1 LKNLSTFLDEAFGR
15 HLLFRYAILGLALCS
30 AVPGSALDPTR
41 VVSQYLH
48 DSWGPERGFPGES
61 ITAIAQTSDGYLWIG
76 TDRGLVRFD
85 GLNFRQFE
93 RAYPDPMLISA
104 VRALVVDASDN
115 LWILLQNTQVF
126 RYHNGIFEPIRGW
139 AAGGTTSMVRG
150 TSGAVL
156 LSSSAAGTLTYSEN
170 RFRSL
175 SSAALLADA
184 ARVANS
190 DAPDEHATPFSWH
203 DRLASPTSL
212 VVSTAQTDDGKIW
225 LATEDRGLFYLDQ
238 GHISSVSS
246 SRPDTKINCFLP
258 LQNSELW
265 IGTANGVL
273 HWNGKELS
281 PAGVPSSL
289 LRLDVLSILR
299 DRDSNIW
306 IGTSR
311 GLFRYNTNGLS
322 LVSTY
327 EPSGPVTAL
336 FEDREGNIWFGGT
349 RGLERVRDSAF
360 VTYSLPNLK
369 SQSTGPLH
377 VDLRGRAWVAPIQ
390 GGLRWVKGEESGAVT
405 AEGIA
410 NDIVYSIAGI
420 DAGTDV
426 DDIWVGRQRG
436 GLTYLRYSGNSLHA
450 KTYTQQDGLVQN
462 SVYAV
467 YERKDGSVWS
477 GTLSGGVS
485 ELKDGHF
492 TNYTTADGL
501 ASNTVSAIAEGTDGK
516 MWFATPKGLSE
527 FSKKGWRSYGI
538 SDGLKSDD
546 VNCLLPDSAGAL
558 WIGTTGGLAFLRDG
572 HIQIPQGTQE
582 WLSEPIFGIAE
593 DRNGWLWI
601 ASGTV
606 LLRAKRNSLTSGQA
620 LADSDFRVYGWNE
633 GLGGTEG
640 VKRFQSVVRD
650 SQGNVWFST
659 NHGLSVVNPDRS
671 AVNFLSALL
680 HVEAI
685 TVDGSEVNLGQPIR
699 VPAGA
704 QRIAFHYLGLSL
716 ANPERVRY
724 RYWLEGLDSGW
735 SEATSNREAA
745 FANLS
750 PGKYRFRVMCSNSDG
765 IWSPDGASIDFWVL
779 PALYQTA
786 WFRIACAVA
795 FLVLLWAIYQFRVQ
809 QLQRQFA
816 IGLEAR
822 VNERTRIARELHDT
836 LLQSLHGLMFQFQGA
851 RNLLPRRPDDA
862 MRSLDEAIGETK
874 KALAESRDTIQGL
887 RLEPMATGNL
897 ADLLMSA
904 SRELAGTAAGPAAP
918 VFDLVEEGEQQMLSP
933 ATGNEICRIALEIL
947 RNAYRHAHAP
957 RIEAEIRY
965 GDHVLRLRI
974 RDDGRGID
982 PDVLEEG
989 GRAGH
994 WGLRGIRERAER
1006 IGASVEFWS
1015 EMGKGTEVELA
1026 IPAALAYESTR
1037 ERYRAKL
1044 LRKVT
1049 SRAHRS

>member
-1 LKNLSTFLDEAFGR
+1 LKSLSTFLDEAFGR
-15 HLLFRYAILGLALCS
+15 RLLFRYAILGLALCL

-41 VVSQYLH
+41 VASQYLH
-48 DSWGPERGFPGES
+48 DSWGPERGLPGES

-104 VRALVVDASDN
+104 VRTLVVDASDN

-126 RYHNGIFEPIRGW
+126 RYHNGIFEPVRGW
-139 AAGGTTSMVRG
+139 AAGGTTAMARG

-190 DAPDEHATPFSWH
+190 DAPDERATPFSWR

-212 VVSTAQTDDGKIW
+212 VVSTVQTDDGKIW
-225 LATEDRGLFYLDQ
+225 LATEDRGLFYLEQ
-238 GHISSVSS
+238 GHISSVSN

-265 IGTANGVL
+265 IGTANGML
-273 HWNGKELS
+273 RWNGKELTS
-281 PAGVPSSL
+281 AGVPSSL
-289 LRLDVLSILR
+289 LSLDVLSILR

-311 GLFRYNTNGLS
+311 GLFRYNANRVS
-322 LVSTY
+322 LVSAY

-349 RGLERVRDSAF
+349 RGLERLRDSAF

-377 VDLRGRAWVAPIQ
+377 VDLRGLAWVAPIQ
-390 GGLRWVKGEESGAVT
+390 GGLRWLKGEESGAVT
-405 AEGIA
+405 ADGIA
-410 NDIVYSIAGI
+410 NDVVYSIAGI
-420 DAGTDV
+420 DA

-436 GLTYLRYSGNSLHA
+436 GLTHLRYSGNSVHA
-450 KTYTQQDGLVQN
+450 NTYTEQDGLVQN
-462 SVYAV
+462 SVFAV
-467 YERKDGSVWS
+467 YESKDGSVWS

-485 ELKDGHF
+485 ELKDRHF

-501 ASNTVSAIAEGTDGK
+501 ASNTVSAIAEGSDGK

-650 SQGNVWFST
+650 SEGNVWFST

-671 AVNFLSALL
+671 SAKPLPALL
-680 HVEAI
+680 YVEGI
-685 TVDGSEVNLGQPIR
+685 TVDGSEVNLGRPIR
-699 VPAGA
+699 IPAGA

-750 PGKYRFRVMCSNSDG
+750 PRKYQFRVMCSNSDG
-765 IWSPDGASIDFWVL
+765 VWNNESTSIDFAVL
-779 PALYQTA
+779 PTFYQTN
-786 WFRIACAVA
+786 WFRALCATA
-795 FLVLLWAIYQFRVQ
+795 LFALLWGIYQLRVK
-809 QLQRQFA
+809 QLNRQFNIA
-816 IGLEAR
+816 LEAR

-836 LLQSLHGLMFQFQGA
+836 VLQSLHGLLMSFQRA
-851 RNLLPRRPDDA
+851 ANLLPERPV
-862 MRSLDEAIGETK
+862 EAKQRLEGAIDQAAQAIT
-874 KALAESRDTIQGL
+874 ESRDAVQGL
-887 RLEPMATGNL
+887 RSSTRGASDL
-897 ADLLMSA
+897 AQAIQTLGEELAAKQTRENPAVFDVAVEGA
-904 SRELAGTAAGPAAP
+904 SR
-918 VFDLVEEGEQQMLSP
+918 DLNPILRDDVY
-933 ATGNEICRIALEIL
+933 RIAGEAMRNALEHAQARRVEVEVHYDKHGLRLRVRDDGKGIDPEIL
-947 RNAYRHAHAP
+947 RNQ
-957 RIEAEIRY
+957 
-965 GDHVLRLRI
+965 
-974 RDDGRGID
+974 GRS
-982 PDVLEEG
+982 
-989 GRAGH
+989 GH
-994 WGLRGIRERAER
+994 FGVQGMRERAKLVGGRLE
-1006 IGASVEFWS
+1006 IWS
-1015 EMGKGTEVELA
+1015 ELDSGTEVELS
-1026 IPAALAYESTR
+1026 IPASIAYVASGRRQSKTR
-1037 ERYRAKL
+1037 IG
-1044 LRKVT
+1044 
-1049 SRAHRS
+1049 